1 MGLGGADP
9 SPPSARYDG
18 FARWYG
24 EHLAAPFGA
33 AGGETLKQLL
43 GAGTGRCLDLC
54 CGTGTHLEAL
64 CALGWQVTGV
74 DISLDQLR
82 IAQQR
87 AAGLQVELVQG
98 DAARLPFDDARFDAV
113 VSMFSHTDV
122 DDFSAVVR
130 EAARVLRPEGVLVYV
145 GLHPCFVGP
154 HSVQRHQAVPTLHAG
169 YGKSGRYTEGPG
181 ISPDGLWAKVTGVH
195 LPLGR
200 LMQAFLDAPLVLER
214 FEEHG
219 DDDYP
224 RRVAIRARRPG

>member
-18 FARWYG
+18 FARWYD
-24 EHLAAPFGA
+24 EHLAAGFGA
-33 AGGETLKQLL
+33 AGDATLKQLL
-43 GAGTGRCLDLC
+43 GAGAGRCLDLC

-64 CALGWQVTGV
+64 CALGWRVTGV
-74 DISLDQLR
+74 DISVDQLR
-82 IAQQR
+82 IAQER
-87 AAGLQVELVQG
+87 AAGLPVELVQG
-98 DAARLPFDDARFDAV
+98 DAAGLPFDDELFDAV

-130 EAARVLRPEGVLVYV
+130 EAARVLRPEAVFVYV

-195 LPLGR
+195 LPLGS
-200 LMQAFLDAPLVLER
+200 LVQAFLDAPLDLER

-224 RRVAIRARRPG
+224 RRIAIRARRRG